1 MSNAVRH
8 RKHKDDND
16 IIFLNQHTAANG
28 NASASASANP
38 NANVYTN
45 AHTTNGSSN
54 SHEKNK
60 RQKSSSSQASFLARV
75 LLLRRSKSFYLVLVL
90 WLYIF
95 GPTALQ
101 IPHAIF
107 VWASHG
113 FVTESL
119 LGAGLRGLV
128 GGMVKDP
135 SQLMVGDVTPPTP
148 LAAYKDIL
156 LAEYEEYRKKHE
168 IPIISNLDPDE
179 QGPLDTKG
187 EWKTLFLKAMGRYT
201 CAAPHFPRTL
211 EAVRN
216 SGLTAYSIMFS
227 RLAPGQIIEPH
238 TGFSKMIQIYHLA
251 LKVPIQDSPVKD
263 ANNLPLRPFLTVKQ
277 CEDEDEQEPPNQ
289 TKNCRMEKYE
299 WTEGREFIFDDSF
312 THYAENP
319 TDSER
324 LVLFLHIKR
333 VDFKGW
339 REELIA
345 SIMCYIFS
353 WVPFESVL
361 KLVRGTEATCALDDA
376 ATSGGAL
383 RGGAAAPAP

>member
-8 RKHKDDND
+8 RKHKEDND

-28 NASASASANP
+28 NASASANP

-54 SHEKNK
+54 GHEKNK
-60 RQKSSSSQASFLARV
+60 GKKPSSSKASFLARV
-75 LLLRRSKSFYLVLVL
+75 LLLRRSKSFYLVLLL

-95 GPTALQ
+95 GPTASH

-113 FVTESL
+113 FVTEFL

-128 GGMVKDP
+128 GSMVKDP

-156 LAEYEEYRKKHE
+156 LAEYEDYRQKHE

-251 LKVPIQDSPVKD
+251 LKVPIQESPIKD
-263 ANNLPLRPFLTVKQ
+263 ANNLPLRPFITVKQ

-319 TDSER
+319 TDYER

-361 KLVRGTEATCALDDA
+361 KLVRGTEATCALDSA
-376 ATSGGAL
+376 ANSGGVL
-383 RGGAAAPAP
+383 RGGVAAPAP